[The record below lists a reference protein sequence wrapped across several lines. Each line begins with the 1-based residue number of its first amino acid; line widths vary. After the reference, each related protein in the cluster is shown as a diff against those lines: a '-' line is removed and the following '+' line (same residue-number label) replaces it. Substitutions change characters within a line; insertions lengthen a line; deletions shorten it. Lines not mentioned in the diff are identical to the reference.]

1 MSKDKPRT
9 KQHVDRNML
18 LSLMKKEEQI
28 MMIRVSLHGDL
39 RQGQPKRMHIDS
51 MPLQQALNIV
61 FRCKSG
67 DIAAGNKNAMMA
79 VKLAQEIRQPD
90 ARPRMQ
96 GTCSRRRAVDD
107 TTSSIEHIKDPW
119 HRSSECVHFEGCL
132 ELTRNRRTDV
142 TSRVQR
148 YGAISESG
156 SLRVDKNTLSLAS
169 SN

>member
-51 MPLQQALNIV
+51 MPLQQALNIA

-107 TTSSIEHIKDPW
+107 TTSSIEPIKAW

-142 TSRVQR
+142 TSRVQI
-148 YGAISESG
+148 YGAVSESG
-156 SLRVDKNTLSLAS
+156 SLHVDKNTLSLAS